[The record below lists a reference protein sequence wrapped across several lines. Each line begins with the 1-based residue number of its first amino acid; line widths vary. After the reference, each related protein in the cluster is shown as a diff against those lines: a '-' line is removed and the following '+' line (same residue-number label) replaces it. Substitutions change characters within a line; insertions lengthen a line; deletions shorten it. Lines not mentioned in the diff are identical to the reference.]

1 MEDFVPALWPG
12 DGVKRLQRLVSQGQQ
27 YGVKALC
34 SWVQIMKSG
43 HLHHW

>member
-12 DGVKRLQRLVSQGQQ
+12 DDVKRLQRLVSEGQQ
-27 YGVKALC
+27 YGVKA
-34 SWVQIMKSG
+34 SWVQIMKSE